1 MSGEMFGQERG
12 FEQQD
17 YRREISNNIY
27 SGMAQFRVQKCF
39 CWYEK
44 RCKLKCLR
52 RGKNANKLMWL
63 IDAKMKSPRQ
73 IYFAFFIRFQL
84 KQKKANFHY
93 GEFILNIEEPNY
105 NIGKFE
111 RQNFYYV
118 YAWYNYISRY
128 EPSCTNCT
136 DCVLPY
142 TSIMTHKGISVGK
155 SVNKLPAVWL
165 LTVSCNS
172 PNVFKQ
178 NPILKKNTYR

>member
-1 MSGEMFGQERG
+1 MFTSR
-12 FEQQD
+12 
-17 YRREISNNIY
+17 
-27 SGMAQFRVQKCF
+27 QKC
-39 CWYEK
+39 K
-44 RCKLKCLR
+44 Q
-52 RGKNANKLMWL
+52 
-63 IDAKMKSPRQ
+63 IDAKMKSARQ
-73 IYFAFFIRFQL
+73 RYFAFFIRFQFL
-84 KQKKANFHY
+84 KKSKFSLWRIHTQHRRTQLSY
-93 GEFILNIEEPNY
+93 Y
-105 NIGKFE
+105 HIGKFE

-118 YAWYNYISRY
+118 YAWYNYISRYTY